1 MRNVTTVSNTVLQN
15 SNLRV
20 KLKYSYQKKKKNVK
34 IETGNESHVKGK
46 TLLVASSKFWSI
58 FM

>member
-20 KLKYSYQKKKKNVK
+20 KLKYSYQKKKNVK